1 MFEGGVRG
9 VAAEV
14 GVEVGMEV
22 GAEMGAEVQLKVLFS
37 LSRSRS
43 PESYQK
49 SLHAQ

>member
-14 GVEVGMEV
+14 EVGM
-22 GAEMGAEVQLKVLFS
+22 EVQLKVLFS

-43 PESYQK
+43 SKSYQE